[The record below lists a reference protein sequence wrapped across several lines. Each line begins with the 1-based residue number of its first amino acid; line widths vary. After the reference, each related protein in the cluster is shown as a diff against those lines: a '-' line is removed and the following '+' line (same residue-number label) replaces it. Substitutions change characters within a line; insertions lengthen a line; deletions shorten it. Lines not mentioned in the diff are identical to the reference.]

1 MVRAV
6 VRQVLP
12 GLAVVGCQWVY
23 RPALQEELL
32 ALPGL
37 NRGPDRIE
45 HRLVPDH
52 AQVDQ
57 VAGFIVSVAGDVGRA
72 MLVADLRDALRPQPV
87 KLAADPLQPPGHERL
102 AALRQGS
109 VDLLEQVV
117 GAFAYRNVAQ
127 DDLSILVS

>member
-12 GLAVVGCQWVY
+12 GLAVVSGKRVDW
-23 RPALQEELL
+23 PPLQEELL

-37 NRGPDRIE
+37 DRGSDRFE

-57 VAGFIVSVAGDVGRA
+57 VAGFVMGIAGEVSRA
-72 MLVADLRDALRPQPV
+72 VFVADLRHALGPQAV
-87 KLAADPLQPPGHERL
+87 KLAADPLQPPGYEGL
-102 AALRQGS
+102 AALRQRS

-117 GAFAYRNVAQ
+117 RCVDKFVDFLLEGGF
-127 DDLSILVS
+127 I